1 MRNKAKERGEKNGSD
16 GSPKMAL
23 KAVSIKGSVIDKFA
37 DITVKQSYLNDIA
50 KNIEA
55 VYTFPLPDNA
65 SVYRFIAKTA
75 GREIAGA
82 VMEREKA
89 KKEYGKAIL
98 EGDSAALFESHRP
111 NVFQMSLGQI
121 GAGEQV
127 DIEIGYISE
136 MKVSGGEMR
145 LSTPM
150 VVAPRYIPSG
160 EKDLEKNGT
169 GIVPPNDRVPDA
181 DKITPPVG
189 PTSYRAEAE
198 ITFDIGCGAEA
209 ISSPSHS
216 ISAVEDDLG
225 WIKVSFAADSVKMDR
240 DFVLVAQFPKTRP
253 ERFLYG
259 KAATGEY
266 FSYISVKP
274 ELPEAEDETAR
285 EYIFMIDVSGSMS
298 GVKLDEAK
306 TALKICLR
314 NLSERDFFNIIA
326 FESSMHPFMK
336 ASAEYTE
343 ASLEAATRWV
353 DALNSM
359 GGTEIL
365 EPVKSALAEKCRGSE
380 KIVILITDGEVGN
393 ESEII
398 SLVKTRGGN
407 SRFFTV
413 GVDTAV
419 NSYFI
424 NALAEVS
431 GGASEFVHPGEPV
444 DEKIMRHFA
453 RIGCARV
460 ENISVSADG
469 AGGMELAGDLPRS
482 LFSGDDFSVLARIAS
497 KPSGAAAVKGTMNG
511 AAWQYLTRNA
521 EEAED
526 GGMLARLWAMQR
538 IKQLEE
544 YEPDCNPD
552 RRPSVTAGIIEISV
566 KYGVLS
572 KHTAFFA
579 RITRENKL
587 SGMPETVVVPVE
599 MPAKWEMNLAQAP
612 LGGSI
617 MNNIALHF
625 ISPAPAIGGITRAL
639 SSNVKLNY
647 MKDDDDDYECDKF
660 EFELNDS
667 GADDEKICCEKSS
680 LSSKSKNDICYSS
693 LPRPNGPAPGEYE
706 GGDELKR
713 LSMIQNADGSFGKRG
728 SAISEL
734 LKETA
739 ETIIKFTDSG
749 EDLNLYRKIINKAVK
764 FLLGGAGSPADLSPE
779 LGGLVISALENCMKL
794 HILNQANKIAAE
806 KFFKGEAK

>member
-1 MRNKAKERGEKNGSD
+1 MRNKGKERGEKNGSD
-16 GSPKMAL
+16 VAPKMAL
-23 KAVSIKGSVIDKFA
+23 KAVSIKGAVIDKFA

-82 VMEREKA
+82 VMERETA

-98 EGDSAALFESHRP
+98 EGDSAAIFESHRP

-127 DIEIGYISE
+127 DIEIGYICE
-136 MKVSGGEMR
+136 MKVAGGEMR

-150 VVAPRYIPSG
+150 VVAPRYIPAG
-160 EKDLEKNGT
+160 EKDVEKTGT
-169 GIVPPNDRVPDA
+169 GIVSPNDRVPDA
-181 DKITPPVG
+181 GKITPPVG

-216 ISAVEDDLG
+216 ISSVEDDLG
-225 WIKVSFAADSVKMDR
+225 WIKVSFAGESVKMDR

-259 KAATGEY
+259 KAVTGEY

-274 ELPEAEDETAR
+274 ELPEAEDEAAR
-285 EYIFMIDVSGSMS
+285 EYIFLIDVSGSMS

-336 ASAEYTE
+336 ASAEYTQ

-398 SLVKTRGGN
+398 SLVKSRGGN

-444 DEKIMRHFA
+444 DEKIMRHFS

-469 AGGMELAGDLPRS
+469 AGGMELAGDLPKS

-497 KPSGAAAVKGTMNG
+497 KPSGAAAVKGAMNG
-511 AAWQYLTRNA
+511 AAWQYATRNA

-599 MPAKWEMNLAQAP
+599 MPAKWEMDRAQAP
-612 LGGSI
+612 IGGSI
-617 MNNIALHF
+617 MNNIALHYM
-625 ISPAPAIGGITRAL
+625 SPAPVSGITKAFY
-639 SSNVKLNY
+639 SNINPGIMNDV
-647 MKDDDDDYECDKF
+647 DDDHDKF

-667 GADDEKICCEKSS
+667 GADDEKICCEKSAP
-680 LSSKSKNDICYSS
+680 LPKLKNDICYSP
-693 LPRPNGPAPGEYE
+693 LPTGKGIGRGADD

-713 LSMIQNADGSFGKRG
+713 LSMIQNADGSFGR
-728 SAISEL
+728 SAAKTSES

-739 ETIIKFTDSG
+739 ETIIKFVDSG
-749 EDLNLYRKIINKAVK
+749 EDLDLYRKILNKSVK
-764 FLLGGAGSPADLSPE
+764 LLLAGAGTIAGDAAD
-779 LGGLVISALENCMKL
+779 VRALIRFAVEKCMKL
-794 HILNQANKIAAE
+794 NILNQTNKEAAE
-806 KFFKGEAK
+806 KFLMSEVK

>member
-1 MRNKAKERGEKNGSD
+1 MRNKGKERGEKNGSD
-16 GSPKMAL
+16 VAPKMAL
-23 KAVSIKGSVIDKFA
+23 KAVSIKGAVIDKFA

-82 VMEREKA
+82 VMERETA

-127 DIEIGYISE
+127 DIEIGYICE
-136 MKVSGGEMR
+136 MKVAGGEMR

-150 VVAPRYIPSG
+150 VVAPRYIPAG
-160 EKDLEKNGT
+160 EKDVEKTCT
-169 GIVPPNDRVPDA
+169 GIVSPNGRVPDA
-181 DKITPPVG
+181 GKITPPVG

-216 ISAVEDDLG
+216 ISSVEDDLG
-225 WIKVSFAADSVKMDR
+225 WIKVSFAGESVKMDR

-259 KAATGEY
+259 KAVTGEY

-274 ELPEAEDETAR
+274 ELPEAEDEAAR
-285 EYIFMIDVSGSMS
+285 EYIFLIDVSGSMS

-336 ASAEYTE
+336 ASAEYTQ

-398 SLVKTRGGN
+398 SLVKSRGGN

-444 DEKIMRHFA
+444 DEKIMRHFS

-469 AGGMELAGDLPRS
+469 AGGMELAGDLPKS
-482 LFSGDDFSVLARIAS
+482 LFSGDDFSVLSRIAS
-497 KPSGAAAVKGTMNG
+497 KPAGAAAVKGTMNG
-511 AAWQYLTRNA
+511 AAWQYATRNA

-599 MPAKWEMNLAQAP
+599 MPAKWEMDRAQAP
-612 LGGSI
+612 IGGSI
-617 MNNIALHF
+617 MNNIALHYM
-625 ISPAPAIGGITRAL
+625 SPAPVSGITKAFY
-639 SSNVKLNY
+639 SNINPGIMNDV
-647 MKDDDDDYECDKF
+647 DDDHDKF

-667 GADDEKICCEKSS
+667 GADEENIYCEKSAP
-680 LSSKSKNDICYSS
+680 LPKSKNDICYSS
-693 LPRPNGPAPGEYE
+693 LPRPKGPATGADE

-713 LSMIQNADGSFGKRG
+713 LSMMQNADGSFGKRG

-734 LKETA
+734 LKETT

-764 FLLGGAGSPADLSPE
+764 FLLGNAGSPLDLSPA